1 MKLRIWLP
9 PMSEMRGDSRVEF
22 EVIDSNRHVNH
33 RGESTISA
41 LPKGMGCELV
51 VHGRDGVLLDVRA
64 PRLARSKLA
73 AALPGLVEE
82 RLAGDADGVH
92 VVATE
97 RDPDG
102 VAVAAVVDRA
112 LFARTLDLFTRARRA
127 VVAATLSPL
136 SLPWKSGCW
145 RVRVRDGFGSVRT
158 SESFGVAFATDEAV
172 PVELQLLI
180 AQAIVPPASIEVD
193 GDCDAH
199 IWSETLG
206 VEVKQVPPDAR
217 VPDVTLDLLQYQFA
231 PGVADWKGLRT
242 PALLAVLLLVVA
254 LGGLNLHAWK
264 LRGADKA
271 LRAEMSAIV
280 VDSIPG
286 VPAILDPLAQMQQR
300 VSDLRAG
307 AGISSGGF
315 LALAGAFGNVAAFD
329 SIQSMEF
336 RNGTL
341 TVMFLPGTVD
351 TEGKRVSLA
360 TRATQAGL
368 TMRLSGDRAVVSR
381 KGGA

>member
-9 PMSEMRGDSRVEF
+9 PMLEIRGDSRVEF
-22 EVIDSNRHVNH
+22 EVIGSNRNVSH

-51 VHGRDGVLLDVRA
+51 VHGRDGVLLDVRT
-64 PRLARSKLA
+64 PHLARSKLA

-112 LFARTLDLFTRARRA
+112 LFARTLAVFTHAGRA
-127 VVAATLSPL
+127 VIAATLNPL
-136 SLPWKSGCW
+136 ALPWKAGSW
-145 RVRVRDGFGSVRT
+145 RVRIRDGFGSVRDGA
-158 SESFGVAFATDEAV
+158 SSGVAFATDEAV

-180 AQAIVPPASIEVD
+180 AQAIAPPTVIEVD
-193 GDCDAH
+193 GECDAH
-199 IWSETLG
+199 VWSETLG
-206 VEVKQVPPDAR
+206 VEVRQVSPDAD
-217 VPDVTLDLLQYQFA
+217 VPVVTLDLLQYQFA
-231 PGVADWKGLRT
+231 PGVADWTRLRT
-242 PALLAVLLLVVA
+242 PVALAVLLLVVA

-264 LRGADKA
+264 LRGEEEA
-271 LRAEMSAIV
+271 LRARMSAIV
-280 VDSIPG
+280 VDAIPG
-286 VPAILDPLAQMQQR
+286 VPAILEPLLQMQRR
-300 VSDLRAG
+300 VSDLRVG
-307 AGISSGGF
+307 AGIDSGGF
-315 LALAGAFGNVAAFD
+315 LAQAGAFAGVAAFD

-336 RNGTL
+336 GNGKL
-341 TVMFLPGTVD
+341 TIVFLPAAID
-351 TEGKRVSLA
+351 TDSKRASLIA
-360 TRATQAGL
+360 RATDAGL
-368 TMRLSGDRAVVSR
+368 TVRFLDDRAVVRR